1 MKIFF
6 RGRWYRPKR
15 FGRRWRIRVGRRTCR
30 VIRRGRSWRVWYGK
44 RWIITRKFQFRVG
57 RTYRTVTRR
66 GRFYSMRFKRR
77 TVKFRFYR
85 RRYFK
90 FKGRRIFIRRSK
102 RIGRRRYY
110 KFKVKGILIS
120 RRRRFRRRRRIRCKC
135 TLSYGGGFRLGGL
148 GGLGSNNDGESSEN
162 VTIIK
167 TSLFFQTCRDYSA
180 SCKISIVGKFP

>member
-1 MKIFF
+1 M
-6 RGRWYRPKR
+6 R
-15 FGRRWRIRVGRRTCR
+15 
-30 VIRRGRSWRVWYGK
+30 YGK

-110 KFKVKGILIS
+110 KFKVKGVLIS
-120 RRRRFRRRRRIRCKC
+120 RRRRFRRRRRIRRKC
-135 TLSYGGGFRLGGL
+135 TLLRWRIQIIWEQQRRRNYY
-148 GGLGSNNDGESSEN
+148 
-162 VTIIK
+162 TIIK
-167 TSLFFQTCRDYSA
+167 TSLLFQTCRDYSA
-180 SCKISIVGKFP
+180 LCKVSNVGNVPRGI

>member
-1 MKIFF
+1 M
-6 RGRWYRPKR
+6 
-15 FGRRWRIRVGRRTCR
+15 GRRTCR
-30 VIRRGRSWRVWYGK
+30 VIRRGRSWRVRYGK

-110 KFKVKGILIS
+110 KFKVKGVLIS

-135 TLSYGGGFRLGGL
+135 TLLRWRIQIIWEPQRRRKQRKRHCYKDFASFPNLSRLFRLVL
-148 GGLGSNNDGESSEN
+148 
-162 VTIIK
+162 
-167 TSLFFQTCRDYSA
+167 SLKCR
-180 SCKISIVGKFP
+180 

>member
-1 MKIFF
+1 M
-6 RGRWYRPKR
+6 R
-15 FGRRWRIRVGRRTCR
+15 
-30 VIRRGRSWRVWYGK
+30 YGK

-135 TLSYGGGFRLGGL
+135 TLLRWRIQ
-148 GGLGSNNDGESSEN
+148 
-162 VTIIK
+162 IILEQQRRRK
-167 TSLFFQTCRDYSA
+167 QPKRHYYKDFAFFKTCRDYSA
-180 SCKISIVGKFP
+180 SCKISNLGKFPWNSMLGDGTQV

>member
-1 MKIFF
+1 MKLFF
-6 RGRWYRPKR
+6 RRRWYRPKR

-30 VIRRGRSWRVWYGK
+30 VIRRGRSWRVRYGK

-66 GRFYSMRFKRR
+66 GRFYSMRLKRR

-110 KFKVKGILIS
+110 KFKVKGVLIS
-120 RRRRFRRRRRIRCKC
+120 RRRRFRRRRRIRRKC
-135 TLSYGGGFRLGGL
+135 TLLRWRIQIIWEQQRRRNYYT
-148 GGLGSNNDGESSEN
+148 
-162 VTIIK
+162 VIK
-167 TSLFFQTCRDYSA
+167 TSLLFQTCRDYSA
-180 SCKISIVGKFP
+180 LCKVSNVGNVPRGI